1 MQKIVLSSSTF
12 KLVSLRISK
21 IEFHRL
27 ISAATCVQNIATFLG
42 SVHTIIT
49 KLKTI
54 VERAFLPGGFE
65 LLLPFVIRYCVFN
78 TMILRYFVLRNSVVQ
93 CDFLSHLSCLT
104 LKKKSTILTTA
115 GDGTWILSTDR
126 GRTLFA
132 RWHNTTPSMSAQD
145 KSCGSSTF
153 NLCSMMDLSCW
164 MQSDSSLARVAC
176 CLPLLLA
183 NFVLEVATMIG
194 SSDLFVDG
202 AVMISKSIK
211 LILHSTHKKLMKIH
225 LQDLVF
231 SNIELD
237 PSVVQTGGLV
247 GLRSLSDEELVR
259 CYK

>member
-1 MQKIVLSSSTF
+1 MCSEYCNF
-12 KLVSLRISK
+12 LRIRAYYHHETK
-21 IEFHRL
+21 DDCGKGF
-27 ISAATCVQNIATFLG
+27 SAWGFWVTLAVCYSLLCIQYHDLAIFCLK
-42 SVHTIIT
+42 
-49 KLKTI
+49 KLSGTMW
-54 VERAFLPGGFE
+54 LPQSFE
-65 LLLPFVIRYCVFN
+65 LSNLE
-78 TMILRYFVLRNSVVQ
+78 
-93 CDFLSHLSCLT
+93 
-104 LKKKSTILTTA
+104 KKSTILTTA